1 MANISGIKTFVAG
14 VLENAKIAESAEDFE
29 AVVNDTTGLVEKC
42 MDQICLNQ
50 IFADKLPE
58 LDGDEK
64 EFGAYIEEYG
74 MGLLVPKAA
83 TTLVDGNSYGIPYFK
98 PSLQGTYHS
107 WKLPEYIVAGSTSY
121 NKYKS
126 SMKSPEAYA
135 SFVSN
140 VLKQMVDSYNQARYE
155 EKKLL
160 LGWAVDNVATSESI
174 AAPVSTA
181 TGEAFIKKVKDIAEA
196 ASFARDITTGEGSEA
211 TTITLGAAE
220 GLTLYINTG
229 IMSSLEVDT
238 LAGAFNKED
247 LAMPVTI
254 KRVDFGASGMGT
266 TGAYGLI
273 VDNRAIKLF
282 PNRNSVAE
290 DINGYHDFI
299 TMSRHVQDTPFVS
312 KFAACVALVEPS
324 E

>member
-1 MANISGIKTFVAG
+1 MANISNIKTFVAG
-14 VLENAKIAESAEDFE
+14 VLQDAKIAQSAENFT
-29 AVVNDTTGLVEKC
+29 AVINDTTGLVEKC

-50 IFADKLPE
+50 LFTDKLPE

-64 EFGAYIEEYG
+64 EFGAYVEEYG

-83 TTLVDGNSYGIPYFK
+83 PSLVDGQSYGVPYYA
-98 PSLQGTYHS
+98 PAVQGTFHS

-135 SFVSN
+135 SFVSS
-140 VLKQMVDSYNQARYE
+140 VLKQMIDSYNQARYE
-155 EKKLL
+155 EKKEL
-160 LGWAVDNVATSESI
+160 LGWAANNVAVKQVL
-174 AAPVSTA
+174 AKPVDTA
-181 TGEAFIKKVKDIAEA
+181 SGEAFIKAVKNIAED
-196 ASFARDITTGEGSEA
+196 ASFARDITVGEK
-211 TTITLGAAE
+211 TITLGAAE
-220 GLTLYINTG
+220 GLTLYLNKG

-254 KRVDFGASGMGT
+254 KVVDFGATGMGANN
-266 TGAYGLI
+266 AYGLI

-282 PNRNSVAE
+282 PNRNTVGE
-290 DINGYHDFI
+290 DVNAYHDFV
-299 TMSRHVQDTPFVS
+299 TVSRHVIDTPFVS
-312 KFAACVALVEPS
+312 KFATCVALTEK
-324 E
+324 

>member
-1 MANISGIKTFVAG
+1 MANISNIKTFVAG
-14 VLENAKIAESAEDFE
+14 VLQDAKIAQSAENFT
-29 AVVNDTTGLVEKC
+29 AVINDTTGLVEKC

-50 IFADKLPE
+50 LFTDKLPE

-64 EFGAYIEEYG
+64 EFGAYVEEYG

-83 TTLVDGNSYGIPYFK
+83 TSLVDGQSYGVPYYA
-98 PSLQGTYHS
+98 PAVQGTFHS

-126 SMKSPEAYA
+126 SMKSPEAYS

-140 VLKQMVDSYNQARYE
+140 VLKQMIDSYNQARYE
-155 EKKLL
+155 EKKEL
-160 LGWAVDNVATSESI
+160 LGWAANNVAVKQI
-174 AAPVSTA
+174 LAKPVDTA
-181 TGEAFIKKVKDIAEA
+181 SGEAFIKKVKDIAEE
-196 ASFARDITTGEGSEA
+196 ASFARDITVGEK
-211 TTITLGAAE
+211 TITLGAAE
-220 GLTLYINTG
+220 GLTLYLNKG

-254 KRVDFGASGMGT
+254 KVVDFGANGMGT
-266 TGAYGLI
+266 NKAYGLI

-282 PNRNSVAE
+282 PNRNTVGE
-290 DINGYHDFI
+290 DVNAYHDFV
-299 TMSRHVQDTPFVS
+299 TVSRHVIDTPFVS
-312 KFAACVALVEPS
+312 KFATCVALTEK
-324 E
+324 

>member
-1 MANISGIKTFVAG
+1 MANISNIKTFVAG
-14 VLENAKIAESAEDFE
+14 VLQDAKIAQSAENFT
-29 AVVNDTTGLVEKC
+29 AVINDTTGLVEKC

-50 IFADKLPE
+50 LFTDKLPE

-64 EFGAYIEEYG
+64 EFGAYVEEYG

-83 TTLVDGNSYGIPYFK
+83 TSLVDGQSYGVPYYA
-98 PSLQGTYHS
+98 PAVQGTFHS

-135 SFVSN
+135 SFVSS
-140 VLKQMVDSYNQARYE
+140 VLKQMIDSYNQARYE
-155 EKKLL
+155 EKKEL
-160 LGWAVDNVATSESI
+160 LGWAANNVAVKQI
-174 AAPVSTA
+174 LAKPVDTVS
-181 TGEAFIKKVKDIAEA
+181 GETFIKKVKDIAEE
-196 ASFARDITTGEGSEA
+196 ASFARDITVGEK
-211 TTITLGAAE
+211 TITLGAAE
-220 GLTLYINTG
+220 GLTLYLNKG

-254 KRVDFGASGMGT
+254 KVVDFGANGMGT
-266 TGAYGLI
+266 NKAYGLI

-282 PNRNSVAE
+282 PNRNTVGE
-290 DINGYHDFI
+290 DVNAYHDFV
-299 TMSRHVQDTPFVS
+299 TVSRHVIDTPFVS
-312 KFAACVALVEPS
+312 KFATCVALTEK
-324 E
+324 

>member
-1 MANISGIKTFVAG
+1 MANISNIKTFVAG
-14 VLENAKIAESAEDFE
+14 VLQDAKIAQSAENFT
-29 AVVNDTTGLVEKC
+29 AVINDTTGLVEKC

-50 IFADKLPE
+50 LFTDKLPE

-64 EFGAYIEEYG
+64 EFGAYVEEYG

-83 TTLVDGNSYGIPYFK
+83 TSLVDGQSYGVPYYA
-98 PSLQGTYHS
+98 PAVQGTFHS

-135 SFVSN
+135 SFVSS
-140 VLKQMVDSYNQARYE
+140 VLKQMIDSYNQARYE
-155 EKKLL
+155 EKKEL
-160 LGWAVDNVATSESI
+160 LGWAANNVAVKQI
-174 AAPVSTA
+174 LAKPVDTA
-181 TGEAFIKKVKDIAEA
+181 SGEAFIKKVKDIAEE
-196 ASFARDITTGEGSEA
+196 ASFARDITVGEK
-211 TTITLGAAE
+211 TITLGAAE
-220 GLTLYINTG
+220 GLTLYLNKG

-254 KRVDFGASGMGT
+254 KVVDFGANGMGT
-266 TGAYGLI
+266 NKAYGLI

-282 PNRNSVAE
+282 PNRNTVGE
-290 DINGYHDFI
+290 DVNAYHDFV
-299 TMSRHVQDTPFVS
+299 TVSRHVIDTPFVS
-312 KFAACVALVEPS
+312 KFATCVALTEK
-324 E
+324 

>member
-1 MANISGIKTFVAG
+1 MANISNIKTFVAG
-14 VLENAKIAESAEDFE
+14 VLQDAKIAQSAETFT
-29 AVVNDTTGLVEKC
+29 AVINDTTGLVEKC

-50 IFADKLPE
+50 LFTDKLPE

-64 EFGAYIEEYG
+64 EFGAYVEEYG

-83 TTLVDGNSYGIPYFK
+83 TSLVDGQSYGVPYYA
-98 PSLQGTYHS
+98 PAVQGTFHS

-135 SFVSN
+135 SFVSS
-140 VLKQMVDSYNQARYE
+140 VLKQMIDSYNQARYE
-155 EKKLL
+155 EKKELL
-160 LGWAVDNVATSESI
+160 SWAANNVATKTVI
-174 AAPVSTA
+174 AKPVDTA
-181 TGEAFIKKVKDIAEA
+181 SGEAFIKRVKDIAEE
-196 ASFARDITTGEGSEA
+196 ASFARDITVGEK
-211 TTITLGAAE
+211 TITLGAAE
-220 GLTLYINTG
+220 GLTLYLNKG

-254 KRVDFGASGMGT
+254 KVVDFGANGMGT
-266 TGAYGLI
+266 NKAYGLI

-282 PNRNSVAE
+282 PNRNTVGE
-290 DINGYHDFI
+290 DVNAYHDFV
-299 TMSRHVQDTPFVS
+299 TVSRHVIDTPFVS
-312 KFAACVALVEPS
+312 KFATCVALTAE
-324 E
+324 

>member
-1 MANISGIKTFVAG
+1 MANISNIKTFVAG
-14 VLENAKIAESAEDFE
+14 VLQDAKIAQSAETFA
-29 AVVNDTTGLVEKC
+29 AVINDTTGLVEKC

-50 IFADKLPE
+50 LFTDKLPE

-64 EFGAYIEEYG
+64 EFGAYVEEYG

-83 TTLVDGNSYGIPYFK
+83 TTLVDGQSYGVPYYA
-98 PSLQGTYHS
+98 PAVQGTFHS

-135 SFVSN
+135 SFVSS
-140 VLKQMVDSYNQARYE
+140 VLKQMIDSYNQARYE
-155 EKKLL
+155 EKKEL
-160 LGWAVDNVATSESI
+160 LGWAANNVAVKQVL
-174 AAPVSTA
+174 AKPVDTVS
-181 TGEAFIKKVKDIAEA
+181 GEAFIKAVKNIAED
-196 ASFARDITTGEGSEA
+196 ASFARDITVGEK
-211 TTITLGAAE
+211 TITLGAAE
-220 GLTLYINTG
+220 GLTLYLNKG

-254 KRVDFGASGMGT
+254 KVVDFGATGMGT
-266 TGAYGLI
+266 NQAYGLI

-282 PNRNSVAE
+282 PNRNTVGE
-290 DINGYHDFI
+290 DVNAYHDFV
-299 TMSRHVQDTPFVS
+299 TVSRHVIDTPFVS
-312 KFAACVALVEPS
+312 KFATCVALTEK
-324 E
+324 

>member
-1 MANISGIKTFVAG
+1 MANISNIKTFVAG
-14 VLENAKIAESAEDFE
+14 VLQDAKIAQSAETFA
-29 AVVNDTTGLVEKC
+29 AVINDTTGLVEKC

-50 IFADKLPE
+50 LFTDKLPE

-83 TTLVDGNSYGIPYFK
+83 PTLVDGQAYGVPYYA
-98 PSLQGTYHS
+98 PAVQGTFHS

-135 SFVSN
+135 SFVSS
-140 VLKQMVDSYNQARYE
+140 VLKQMIDSYNQARYE
-155 EKKLL
+155 EKKEL
-160 LGWAVDNVATSESI
+160 LGWAANNVAVKQVL
-174 AAPVSTA
+174 AKPVDTA
-181 TGEAFIKKVKDIAEA
+181 SGEAFIKAVKNIAED
-196 ASFARDITTGEGSEA
+196 ASFARDITVGDK
-211 TTITLGAAE
+211 TITLGAAE
-220 GLTLYINTG
+220 GLTLYLNKG

-254 KRVDFGASGMGT
+254 KVVDFGATGMGT
-266 TGAYGLI
+266 NQAYGLI

-282 PNRNSVAE
+282 PNRNTVGE
-290 DINGYHDFI
+290 DVNAYHDFV
-299 TMSRHVQDTPFVS
+299 TVSRHVIDTPFVS
-312 KFAACVALVEPS
+312 KFATCVALTEK
-324 E
+324 

>member
-1 MANISGIKTFVAG
+1 MANISNIKTFVAG
-14 VLENAKIAESAEDFE
+14 VLQDAKIAESAENFT
-29 AVVNDTTGLVEKC
+29 AVINDTTGLVEKC

-50 IFADKLPE
+50 LFTDKLPE

-64 EFGAYIEEYG
+64 EFGAYVEEYG

-83 TTLVDGNSYGIPYFK
+83 TSLVDGQSYGVPYYA
-98 PSLQGTYHS
+98 PAVQGTFHS

-155 EKKLL
+155 EKKEL
-160 LGWAVDNVATSESI
+160 LGWAANNVATKTVI
-174 AAPVSTA
+174 AKPVDTVS
-181 TGEAFIKKVKDIAEA
+181 GEAFIKKVKDIAED
-196 ASFARDITTGEGSEA
+196 ASFARDITVGEK
-211 TTITLGAAE
+211 TITLGAAE
-220 GLTLYINTG
+220 GLTLYLNKG

-247 LAMPVTI
+247 LAMPVRI
-254 KRVDFGASGMGT
+254 KVVDFGAEGMGT
-266 TGAYGLI
+266 NKAYGLI

-282 PNRNSVAE
+282 PNRNTVGE
-290 DINGYHDFI
+290 DVNAYHDFV
-299 TMSRHVQDTPFVS
+299 TVSRHVIDTPFVS
-312 KFAACVALVEPS
+312 KFATCVALTE

>member
-1 MANISGIKTFVAG
+1 MANISNIKTFVAG
-14 VLENAKIAESAEDFE
+14 VLQDAKIAQSAETFA
-29 AVVNDTTGLVEKC
+29 AVINDTTGLVEKC

-50 IFADKLPE
+50 LFTDKLPE

-83 TTLVDGNSYGIPYFK
+83 TSLVDGQSYGVPYYA
-98 PSLQGTYHS
+98 PAVQGTFHS

-135 SFVSN
+135 SFVSS
-140 VLKQMVDSYNQARYE
+140 VLKQMIDSYNQARYE
-155 EKKLL
+155 EKKEL
-160 LGWAVDNVATSESI
+160 LGWAANNVAVKQVL
-174 AAPVSTA
+174 AKPVDTVS
-181 TGEAFIKKVKDIAEA
+181 GEAFIKAVKNIAED
-196 ASFARDITTGEGSEA
+196 ASFARDITVGDK
-211 TTITLGAAE
+211 TITLGAAE
-220 GLTLYINTG
+220 GLTLYLNKG

-254 KRVDFGASGMGT
+254 KVVDFGATGMGT
-266 TGAYGLI
+266 NQAYGLI

-282 PNRNSVAE
+282 PNRNTVGE
-290 DINGYHDFI
+290 DVNAYHDFV
-299 TMSRHVQDTPFVS
+299 TVSRHVIDTPFVS
-312 KFAACVALVEPS
+312 KFATCVALTEK
-324 E
+324 

>member
-1 MANISGIKTFVAG
+1 MANISNIKTFVAG
-14 VLENAKIAESAEDFE
+14 VLQDAKIAQSAETFA
-29 AVVNDTTGLVEKC
+29 AVINDTTGLVEKC

-50 IFADKLPE
+50 LFTDKLPE

-64 EFGAYIEEYG
+64 EFGAYVEEYG

-83 TTLVDGNSYGIPYFK
+83 TSLVDGQSYGVPYYA
-98 PSLQGTYHS
+98 PAVQGTFHS

-135 SFVSN
+135 SFVSS
-140 VLKQMVDSYNQARYE
+140 VLKQMIDSYNQARYE
-155 EKKLL
+155 EKKEL
-160 LGWAVDNVATSESI
+160 LGWAANNVAVKQI
-174 AAPVSTA
+174 LAKPVDTVS
-181 TGEAFIKKVKDIAEA
+181 GEAFIKAVKNIAED
-196 ASFARDITTGEGSEA
+196 ASFARDITVGDK
-211 TTITLGAAE
+211 TITLGAAE
-220 GLTLYINTG
+220 GLTLYLNKG

-254 KRVDFGASGMGT
+254 KVVDFGATGMGT
-266 TGAYGLI
+266 NQAYGLI

-282 PNRNSVAE
+282 PNRNTVGE
-290 DINGYHDFI
+290 DVNAYHDFV
-299 TMSRHVQDTPFVS
+299 TVSRHVIDTPFVS
-312 KFAACVALVEPS
+312 KFATCVALTEK
-324 E
+324 

>member
-1 MANISGIKTFVAG
+1 MANISNIKTFVAG
-14 VLENAKIAESAEDFE
+14 VLQDAKIAESAENFT
-29 AVVNDTTGLVEKC
+29 AVINDTTGLVEKC

-50 IFADKLPE
+50 LFTDKLPE

-83 TTLVDGNSYGIPYFK
+83 TNLVDGQSYGVPYYA
-98 PSLQGTYHS
+98 PAVQGTFHS

-126 SMKSPEAYA
+126 SMKSPEAYSA
-135 SFVSN
+135 FVSN

-155 EKKLL
+155 EKKELL
-160 LGWAVDNVATSESI
+160 SWAANNVATKTVI
-174 AAPVSTA
+174 AKPISTE
-181 TGEAFIKKVKDIAEA
+181 TGEAFIKKVKDIAEE
-196 ASFARDITTGEGSEA
+196 ASFARDITVGEK
-211 TTITLGAAE
+211 TITLGAAE
-220 GLTLYINTG
+220 GLTLYLNKG

-254 KRVDFGASGMGT
+254 KIVDFGANGMGT
-266 TGAYGLI
+266 NKAYGLI

-282 PNRNSVAE
+282 PNRNTVGE
-290 DINGYHDFI
+290 DVNAYHDFVTI
-299 TMSRHVQDTPFVS
+299 SRHVIDTPFVS
-312 KFAACVALVEPS
+312 KFATCVALAEQ
-324 E
+324 

>member
-1 MANISGIKTFVAG
+1 MANISNIKTFVAG
-14 VLENAKIAESAEDFE
+14 VLQDAKIAQSAETFT
-29 AVVNDTTGLVEKC
+29 AVINDTTGLVEKC

-50 IFADKLPE
+50 LFTDKLPE

-64 EFGAYIEEYG
+64 EFGAYVEEYG

-83 TTLVDGNSYGIPYFK
+83 TSLVDGQSYGVPYYA
-98 PSLQGTYHS
+98 PAVQGTFHS

-135 SFVSN
+135 SFVSS
-140 VLKQMVDSYNQARYE
+140 VLKQMIDSYNQARYE
-155 EKKLL
+155 EKKELL
-160 LGWAVDNVATSESI
+160 SWAANNVATKTVI
-174 AAPVSTA
+174 AKPVDTVS
-181 TGEAFIKKVKDIAEA
+181 GETFIKKVKDIAEE
-196 ASFARDITTGEGSEA
+196 ASFARDITVGEK
-211 TTITLGAAE
+211 TITLGAAE
-220 GLTLYINTG
+220 GLTLYLNKG

-254 KRVDFGASGMGT
+254 KVVDFGANGMGT
-266 TGAYGLI
+266 NKAYGLI

-282 PNRNSVAE
+282 PNRNTVGE
-290 DINGYHDFI
+290 DVNAYHDFV
-299 TMSRHVQDTPFVS
+299 TVSRHVIDTPFVS
-312 KFAACVALVEPS
+312 KFATCVALTAE
-324 E
+324 

>member
-1 MANISGIKTFVAG
+1 MANISNIKTFVAG
-14 VLENAKIAESAEDFE
+14 VLQDAKIAQSAENFT
-29 AVVNDTTGLVEKC
+29 AVINDTTGLVEKC

-50 IFADKLPE
+50 LFTDKLPE

-64 EFGAYIEEYG
+64 EFGAYVEEYG

-83 TTLVDGNSYGIPYFK
+83 PSLVDGQSYGVPYYA
-98 PSLQGTYHS
+98 PAVQGTFHS

-135 SFVSN
+135 SFVSS
-140 VLKQMVDSYNQARYE
+140 VLKQMIDSYNQARYE
-155 EKKLL
+155 EKKEL
-160 LGWAVDNVATSESI
+160 LGWAANNVAVKQI
-174 AAPVSTA
+174 LAKPVDTVS
-181 TGEAFIKKVKDIAEA
+181 GEAFIKKVKDIAEE
-196 ASFARDITTGEGSEA
+196 ASFARDITVGEK
-211 TTITLGAAE
+211 TITLGAAE
-220 GLTLYINTG
+220 GLTLYLNKG

-254 KRVDFGASGMGT
+254 KVVDFGANGMGT
-266 TGAYGLI
+266 NKAYGLI

-282 PNRNSVAE
+282 PNRNTVGE
-290 DINGYHDFI
+290 DVNAYHDFV
-299 TMSRHVQDTPFVS
+299 TVSRHVIDTPFVS
-312 KFAACVALVEPS
+312 KFATCVALTEK
-324 E
+324 

>member
-1 MANISGIKTFVAG
+1 MANISNIKTFVAG
-14 VLENAKIAESAEDFE
+14 VLQDAKIAQSAENFT
-29 AVVNDTTGLVEKC
+29 AVINDTTGLVEKC

-50 IFADKLPE
+50 LFTDKLPE

-64 EFGAYIEEYG
+64 EFGAYVEEYG

-83 TTLVDGNSYGIPYFK
+83 TSLVDGQSYGVPYYA
-98 PSLQGTYHS
+98 PAVQGTFHS

-135 SFVSN
+135 SFVSS
-140 VLKQMVDSYNQARYE
+140 VLKQMIDSYNQARYE
-155 EKKLL
+155 EKKEL
-160 LGWAVDNVATSESI
+160 LGWAANNVAVKQI
-174 AAPVSTA
+174 LAKPVDTA
-181 TGEAFIKKVKDIAEA
+181 SGEAFIKAVKNIAED
-196 ASFARDITTGEGSEA
+196 ASFARDITVGEK
-211 TTITLGAAE
+211 TITLGAAE
-220 GLTLYINTG
+220 GLTLYLNKG

-254 KRVDFGASGMGT
+254 KVVDFGATGMGANN
-266 TGAYGLI
+266 AYGLI

-282 PNRNSVAE
+282 PNRNTVGE
-290 DINGYHDFI
+290 DVNAYHDFV
-299 TMSRHVQDTPFVS
+299 TVSRHVIDTPFVS
-312 KFAACVALVEPS
+312 KFATCVALTEK
-324 E
+324 

>member
-1 MANISGIKTFVAG
+1 MANISNIKTFVAG
-14 VLENAKIAESAEDFE
+14 VLQDAKIAQSAENFT
-29 AVVNDTTGLVEKC
+29 AVINDTTGLVEKC

-50 IFADKLPE
+50 LFTDKLPE

-64 EFGAYIEEYG
+64 EFGAYVEEYG

-83 TTLVDGNSYGIPYFK
+83 TSLVDGQSYGVPYYA
-98 PSLQGTYHS
+98 PAVQGTFHS

-135 SFVSN
+135 SFVSS
-140 VLKQMVDSYNQARYE
+140 VLKQMIDSYNQARYE
-155 EKKLL
+155 EKKEL
-160 LGWAVDNVATSESI
+160 LGWAANNVAVKQI
-174 AAPVSTA
+174 LAKPVDTVS
-181 TGEAFIKKVKDIAEA
+181 GEAFIKKVKDIAED
-196 ASFARDITTGEGSEA
+196 ASFARDITVGEK
-211 TTITLGAAE
+211 TITLGAAE
-220 GLTLYINTG
+220 GLTLYLNKG

-254 KRVDFGASGMGT
+254 KVVDFGANGMGT
-266 TGAYGLI
+266 NQAYGLI

-282 PNRNSVAE
+282 PNRNTVGE
-290 DINGYHDFI
+290 DVNAYHDFV
-299 TMSRHVQDTPFVS
+299 TVSRHVIDTPFVS
-312 KFAACVALVEPS
+312 KFATCVALTEK
-324 E
+324 

>member
-1 MANISGIKTFVAG
+1 MANISNIKTFVAG
-14 VLENAKIAESAEDFE
+14 VLQDAKIAQSAENFT
-29 AVVNDTTGLVEKC
+29 AVINDTTGLVEKC

-50 IFADKLPE
+50 LFTDKLPE

-64 EFGAYIEEYG
+64 EFGAYVEEYG

-83 TTLVDGNSYGIPYFK
+83 ASLVDGQSYGVPYYA
-98 PSLQGTYHS
+98 PAVQGTFHS

-135 SFVSN
+135 SFVSS
-140 VLKQMVDSYNQARYE
+140 VLKQMIDSYNQARYE
-155 EKKLL
+155 EKKEL
-160 LGWAVDNVATSESI
+160 LGWAANNVAVKQI
-174 AAPVSTA
+174 LAKPVDTVS
-181 TGEAFIKKVKDIAEA
+181 GETFIKKIKDIAED
-196 ASFARDITTGEGSEA
+196 ASFARDITVGEK
-211 TTITLGAAE
+211 TITLGAAE
-220 GLTLYINTG
+220 GLTLYLNKG

-254 KRVDFGASGMGT
+254 KVVDFGATGMGT
-266 TGAYGLI
+266 NQAYGLI

-282 PNRNSVAE
+282 PNRNTVGE
-290 DINGYHDFI
+290 DVNAYHDFV
-299 TMSRHVQDTPFVS
+299 TVSRHVIDTPFVS
-312 KFAACVALVEPS
+312 KFATCVALTEK
-324 E
+324 

>member
-1 MANISGIKTFVAG
+1 MANISNIKTFVAG
-14 VLENAKIAESAEDFE
+14 VLQDAKIAQSAETFA
-29 AVVNDTTGLVEKC
+29 AVINDTTGLVEKC

-50 IFADKLPE
+50 LFTDKLPE

-64 EFGAYIEEYG
+64 EFGAYVEEYG

-83 TTLVDGNSYGIPYFK
+83 PTLVDGQAYGVPYYA
-98 PSLQGTYHS
+98 PAVQGTFHS

-135 SFVSN
+135 SFVSS
-140 VLKQMVDSYNQARYE
+140 VLKQMIDSYNQARYE
-155 EKKLL
+155 EKKEL
-160 LGWAVDNVATSESI
+160 LGWAANNVAVKQVL
-174 AAPVSTA
+174 AKPVDTA
-181 TGEAFIKKVKDIAEA
+181 SGEAFIKAVKNIAED
-196 ASFARDITTGEGSEA
+196 ASFARDITVGEK
-211 TTITLGAAE
+211 TITLGAAE
-220 GLTLYINTG
+220 GLTLYLNKG

-254 KRVDFGASGMGT
+254 KVVDFGATGMGT
-266 TGAYGLI
+266 NQAYGLI

-282 PNRNSVAE
+282 PNRNTVGE
-290 DINGYHDFI
+290 DVNAYHDFV
-299 TMSRHVQDTPFVS
+299 TVSRHVIDTPFVS
-312 KFAACVALVEPS
+312 KFATCVALTEK
-324 E
+324 

>member
-1 MANISGIKTFVAG
+1 MANISNIKTFVAG
-14 VLENAKIAESAEDFE
+14 VLQDAKIAQSAENFT
-29 AVVNDTTGLVEKC
+29 AVINDTTGLVEKC

-50 IFADKLPE
+50 LFTDKLPE

-64 EFGAYIEEYG
+64 EFGAYVEEYG

-83 TTLVDGNSYGIPYFK
+83 TSLVDGQSYGVPYYA
-98 PSLQGTYHS
+98 PAVQGTFHS

-126 SMKSPEAYA
+126 SMKSPEAYS

-140 VLKQMVDSYNQARYE
+140 VLKQMIDSYNQARYE
-155 EKKLL
+155 EKKEL
-160 LGWAVDNVATSESI
+160 LGWAANNVATKTVI
-174 AAPVSTA
+174 AKPVDTVS
-181 TGEAFIKKVKDIAEA
+181 GEAFIKKVKDIAEE
-196 ASFARDITTGEGSEA
+196 ASFARDITVGEK
-211 TTITLGAAE
+211 TITLGAAE
-220 GLTLYINTG
+220 GLTLYLNKG

-254 KRVDFGASGMGT
+254 KVVDFGANGMGT
-266 TGAYGLI
+266 NKAYGLI

-282 PNRNSVAE
+282 PNRNTVGE
-290 DINGYHDFI
+290 DVNAYHDFV
-299 TMSRHVQDTPFVS
+299 TVSRHVIDTPFVS
-312 KFAACVALVEPS
+312 KFATCVALTEK
-324 E
+324 

>member
-1 MANISGIKTFVAG
+1 MANISNIKTFVAG
-14 VLENAKIAESAEDFE
+14 VLQDAKIAQSAENFT
-29 AVVNDTTGLVEKC
+29 AVINDTTGLVEKC

-50 IFADKLPE
+50 LFTDKLPE

-64 EFGAYIEEYG
+64 EFGAYVEEYG

-83 TTLVDGNSYGIPYFK
+83 TSLVDGQSYGVPYYA
-98 PSLQGTYHS
+98 PAVQGTFHS

-135 SFVSN
+135 SFVSS
-140 VLKQMVDSYNQARYE
+140 VLKQMIDSYNQARYE
-155 EKKLL
+155 EKKEL
-160 LGWAVDNVATSESI
+160 LGWAANNVAVKQI
-174 AAPVSTA
+174 LAKPVDTVS
-181 TGEAFIKKVKDIAEA
+181 GETFIKKVKDIAEE
-196 ASFARDITTGEGSEA
+196 ASFARDNTVGEK
-211 TTITLGAAE
+211 TITLGAAE
-220 GLTLYINTG
+220 GLTLYLNKG

-254 KRVDFGASGMGT
+254 KVVDFGANGMGT
-266 TGAYGLI
+266 NKAYGLI

-282 PNRNSVAE
+282 PNRNTVGE
-290 DINGYHDFI
+290 DVNAYHDFV
-299 TMSRHVQDTPFVS
+299 TVSRHVIDTPFVS
-312 KFAACVALVEPS
+312 KFATCVALTE

>member
-1 MANISGIKTFVAG
+1 MANISNIKTFVAG
-14 VLENAKIAESAEDFE
+14 VLQDAKIAQSAENFT
-29 AVVNDTTGLVEKC
+29 AVINDTTGLVEKC

-50 IFADKLPE
+50 LFTDKLPE

-64 EFGAYIEEYG
+64 EFGAYVEEYG

-83 TTLVDGNSYGIPYFK
+83 TSLVDGQSYGVPYYA
-98 PSLQGTYHS
+98 PAVQGTFHS

-126 SMKSPEAYA
+126 SMKSPEAYS

-140 VLKQMVDSYNQARYE
+140 VLKQMIDSYNQARYE
-155 EKKLL
+155 EKKEL
-160 LGWAVDNVATSESI
+160 LGWAANNVAVKQILAKPVDTTS
-174 AAPVSTA
+174 
-181 TGEAFIKKVKDIAEA
+181 GEAFIKKVKDIAEE
-196 ASFARDITTGEGSEA
+196 ASFARDITVGEK
-211 TTITLGAAE
+211 TITLGAAE
-220 GLTLYINTG
+220 GLTLYLNKG

-254 KRVDFGASGMGT
+254 KVVDFGANGMGT
-266 TGAYGLI
+266 NQAYGLI

-282 PNRNSVAE
+282 PNRNTVGE
-290 DINGYHDFI
+290 DVNAYHDFV
-299 TMSRHVQDTPFVS
+299 TVSRHVIDTPFVS
-312 KFAACVALVEPS
+312 KFATCVALTEK
-324 E
+324 

>member
-1 MANISGIKTFVAG
+1 MANISNIKTFVAG
-14 VLENAKIAESAEDFE
+14 VLQDAKIAQSAENFT
-29 AVVNDTTGLVEKC
+29 AVINDTTGLVEKC

-50 IFADKLPE
+50 LFTDKLPE

-64 EFGAYIEEYG
+64 EFGAYVEEYG

-83 TTLVDGNSYGIPYFK
+83 TSLVDGQSYGVPYYA
-98 PSLQGTYHS
+98 PAVQGTFHS

-135 SFVSN
+135 SFVSS
-140 VLKQMVDSYNQARYE
+140 VLKQMIDSYNQARYE
-155 EKKLL
+155 EKKEL
-160 LGWAVDNVATSESI
+160 LGWAANNVAVKQILAKPVDTTS
-174 AAPVSTA
+174 
-181 TGEAFIKKVKDIAEA
+181 GEAFIKKIKDIAEE
-196 ASFARDITTGEGSEA
+196 ASFARDITVGEK
-211 TTITLGAAE
+211 TITLGAAE
-220 GLTLYINTG
+220 GLTLYLNKG

-254 KRVDFGASGMGT
+254 KVVDFGANGMGT
-266 TGAYGLI
+266 NQAYGLI

-282 PNRNSVAE
+282 PNRNTVGE
-290 DINGYHDFI
+290 DVNAYHDFV
-299 TMSRHVQDTPFVS
+299 TVSRHVIDTPFVS
-312 KFAACVALVEPS
+312 KFATCVALTEK
-324 E
+324 